1 MRACRPPR
9 RVTGCK
15 HAPRRRLDSAAAGG
29 PDAVVLPLAQRVGLQ
44 NVGSA
49 GGIVRNLTGI
59 ALNMHRIVV
68 EFGG

>member
-1 MRACRPPR
+1 M
-9 RVTGCK
+9 
-15 HAPRRRLDSAAAGG
+15 
-29 PDAVVLPLAQRVGLQ
+29 PLAQRVGLQ